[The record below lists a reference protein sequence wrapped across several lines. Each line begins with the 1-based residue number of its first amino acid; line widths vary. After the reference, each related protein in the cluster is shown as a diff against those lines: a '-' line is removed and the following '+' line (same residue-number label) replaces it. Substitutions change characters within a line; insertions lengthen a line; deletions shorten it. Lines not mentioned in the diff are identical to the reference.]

1 MSSLTLSFKFLQL
14 AGSFAA
20 VGSLLAM
27 AFLLLDVGGRFSTSS
42 EKLRSLLKISAL
54 VWFIGSIGTIVL
66 TLATIL
72 ASSIQDALDLTVLR
86 SFVTQITLGKY
97 LAIQALVALVVI
109 SPPLKSAL
117 LSPLQF

>member
-27 AFLLLDVGGRFSTSS
+27 AFLLLDVVGRFSTSS
-42 EKLRSLLKISAL
+42 EKLRSILKISAL

-66 TLATIL
+66 TIFLKL
-72 ASSIQDALDLTVLR
+72 VNLTGSL
-86 SFVTQITLGKY
+86 
-97 LAIQALVALVVI
+97 
-109 SPPLKSAL
+109 
-117 LSPLQF
+117 